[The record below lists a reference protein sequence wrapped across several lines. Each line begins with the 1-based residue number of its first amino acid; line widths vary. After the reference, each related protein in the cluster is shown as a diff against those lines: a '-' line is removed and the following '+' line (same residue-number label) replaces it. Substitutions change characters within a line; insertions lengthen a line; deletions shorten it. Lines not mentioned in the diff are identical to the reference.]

1 MAAVAPHRRGLPPA
15 LPQRGAALLLA
26 MLILV
31 LVATFT
37 GAMVWQQNRS
47 LQIEAAERARGQAAW
62 ILSGALDWARLI
74 LREDARGSSGAA
86 GGAGARGV
94 DSLDEP
100 WNTPLAESRLSTFL
114 AADKDNNAEDQ
125 GPEAFLSGAIVDAQ
139 SRWNLRS
146 LFDAAGKEVPAER
159 AVLGRLCAQANVSA
173 DTAQRIAEQLRGTW
187 APAVNNSAAAAG
199 QAAETVNNPMLPPSR
214 LADLAWIG
222 IEPAVLE
229 RLEAWIDVLPVM
241 TPVNVNT
248 APREVLVGVIE
259 GLDVGTAERLV
270 RARQSKR
277 FESIEQFKAQLPE
290 GLLKDATRVSVGS
303 NWFQVYGRLRL
314 EERVLEERSLLERR
328 GTEVLVARRERLSL
342 SAAAAGPLAANATRR
357 P

>member
-1 MAAVAPHRRGLPPA
+1 MRRPCTPPR
-15 LPQRGAALLLA
+15 RGAALLLA

-47 LQIEAAERARGQAAW
+47 LQVEAAERSRAQSAW

-74 LREDARGSSGAA
+74 LREDARSTSG
-86 GGAGARGV
+86 GGARSV

-114 AADKDNNAEDQ
+114 AVDKDNNAEDQ

-139 SRWNLRS
+139 SRWNLRN
-146 LFDAAGKEVPAER
+146 LFDAAGKEAPAER
-159 AVLGRLCAQANVSA
+159 ATLARLCAQANVSA
-173 DTAQRIAEQLRGTW
+173 DVAQRIVDLLRGAW
-187 APAVNNSAAAAG
+187 GPVAAAPG
-199 QAAETVNNPMLPPSR
+199 TAAVANPVLPPSR
-214 LADLAWIG
+214 LADLVWLG
-222 IEPAVLE
+222 IDKALLE
-229 RLEAWIDVLPVM
+229 RLEPWVDVLPVA

-259 GLDVGTAERLV
+259 GLDLGTAERLV
-270 RARQSKR
+270 RVRQSKP
-277 FESIEQFKAQLPE
+277 FTSIDQFKAQLPE
-290 GLLKDATRVSVGS
+290 GLLKDANRISVGS
-303 NWFQVYGRLRL
+303 GWFHVMGRLRL
-314 EERVLEERSLLERR
+314 EERVLEEHSLLERR
-328 GTEVLVARRERLSL
+328 GTEVTVARRERVSL
-342 SAAAAGPLAANATRR
+342 DASQAGPLGAGGPRR